1 MTTLLLAA
9 LEADQVQIGQL
20 DDGVRPGHEQQ
31 RDPIAQRGVEA
42 LGDPDQAPFGGERD
56 VVLQRCG
63 RGHRKLHSALSLHR
77 P

>member
-1 MTTLLLAA
+1 MTALLLAA

-20 DDGVRPGHEQQ
+20 DDGLRRGHEQQ

-42 LGDPDQAPFGGERD
+42 LGDPDQAPLDGERD
-56 VVLQRCG
+56 VVLQPCG